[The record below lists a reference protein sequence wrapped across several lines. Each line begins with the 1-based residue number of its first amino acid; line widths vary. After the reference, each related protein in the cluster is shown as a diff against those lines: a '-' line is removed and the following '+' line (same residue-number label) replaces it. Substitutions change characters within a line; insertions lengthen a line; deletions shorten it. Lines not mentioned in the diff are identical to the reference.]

1 MGGEQ
6 YILSAVMHAD
16 ERNRAMSEALGQ
28 DVFHY
33 HLHVVYVPV
42 VEKQILWSKRCKDKS
57 LVGTVKETIMQVSS
71 SKKWLSKPA
80 LDEQGLPIL
89 QKNGKPVRRKS
100 YSVLQDDFF
109 QAMRNAGYT
118 DVERGERGSSEEH
131 LTVTQFKV
139 EREQERLEQLTAQTQ
154 QKEQQAASLEKKIEK
169 IQKQQIAVQKVEQI
183 EPHAVPFSSKVML
196 DRSEYENLAA
206 AAKKFYVQERKES
219 KLQKALDAAMKMIS
233 ELKAKVTALTAEL
246 AEYKSVRG
254 QLRTAG
260 LEKENSELRRKL
272 SKYEDAISQNNLWP
286 YFSQYK
292 GKICIKDFNK

>member
-1 MGGEQ
+1 M
-6 YILSAVMHAD
+6 
-16 ERNRAMSEALGQ
+16 
-28 DVFHY
+28 
-33 HLHVVYVPV
+33 VYVPV

-57 LVGTVKETIMQVSS
+57 LVGTVKATIMQVSS

-80 LDEQGLPIL
+80 LDEQGAPIL
-89 QKNGKPVRRKS
+89 QKNGKPVLRKS

-109 QAMRNAGYT
+109 QAMRNAGYS

-169 IQKQQIAVQKVEQI
+169 IQKQQIAVQEVEQI
-183 EPHAVPFSSKVML
+183 EPHPVPFSSKVML

-219 KLQKALDAAMKMIS
+219 KIQKTLDAAMKMIS
-233 ELKAKVTALTAEL
+233 ELKAKVAALTAEL

-254 QLRTAG
+254 QLRTAE
-260 LEKENSELRRKL
+260 LEKENRELRGALRR
-272 SKYEDAISQNNLWP
+272 YEVEISRNNLWS
-286 YFSQYK
+286 YFPM
-292 GKICIKDFNK
+292 NKEKLRDKNPQSTKQLDI

>member
-1 MGGEQ
+1 
-6 YILSAVMHAD
+6 
-16 ERNRAMSEALGQ
+16 
-28 DVFHY
+28 
-33 HLHVVYVPV
+33 
-42 VEKQILWSKRCKDKS
+42 
-57 LVGTVKETIMQVSS
+57 MQVSS

-80 LDEQGLPIL
+80 LDEQGAPIL
-89 QKNGKPVRRKS
+89 QKNGKPVLRKS

-154 QKEQQAASLEKKIEK
+154 QKEQQAASLEKKIEN

-183 EPHAVPFSSKVML
+183 EPRAVPFSSKVML

-206 AAKKFYVQERKES
+206 AAKKFYVQECKES

-233 ELKAKVTALTAEL
+233 ELKAKVAALTAEL

-254 QLRTAG
+254 QLHAAE
-260 LEKENSELRRKL
+260 LEQENSELRSKL
-272 SKYEDAISQNNLWP
+272 HIYEDVISRNNLWS
-286 YFSQYK
+286 YFSRHRK
-292 GKICIKDFNK
+292 NEIDREELR